1 MIWKCGNQKVHQVQ
15 RFHQKMIWKCGN
27 QKVHQ
32 VQRFHQKMIWKC
44 GNQDDVVDG
53 LLSFLP
59 GTHTWRTGVSI
70 GLGCTC
76 WTNGCN
82 VNFQSEHLTFNLIIR
97 NGRGDMSFQKGEEKP
112 AFWSSWNSLGTW
124 FYNIKYDARFLANH
138 ACATSLGN
146 FREHGPMG
154 VQGQT
159 HQQLRL
165 VVYHGIF
172 FSGGCMVG

>member
-1 MIWKCGNQKVHQVQ
+1 MVIFHRHVSFRGGGYIKVQ
-15 RFHQKMIWKCGN
+15 
-27 QKVHQ
+27 Q

-44 GNQDDVVDG
+44 GNQDDVDG

-70 GLGCTC
+70 GLRCTC

-82 VNFQSEHLTFNLIIR
+82 VNFQSERLTFNLIIR

-124 FYNIKYDARFLANH
+124 FYNIEYDARFLANH

-146 FREHGPMG
+146 FQKHGGFRGKPPAVKIG
-154 VQGQT
+154 GLSWDLS
-159 HQQLRL
+159 HSFRWLHGWLRL
-165 VVYHGIF
+165 V
-172 FSGGCMVG
+172 FSGCMVC